1 MIAVDRH
8 EVGDGSVIRI
18 RLNNE
23 VDRSRLVS
31 VFMRL
36 ADGEVRTL
44 DLAEQDGFSCADMKA
59 FVLGIVSKMR
69 LETVSISNEQVSWT
83 KTKEGWLEACD
94 LVNGLTRHSH
104 QILGDGDATVEVE
117 LGAE

>member
-1 MIAVDRH
+1 
-8 EVGDGSVIRI
+8 
-18 RLNNE
+18 
-23 VDRSRLVS
+23 
-31 VFMRL
+31 
-36 ADGEVRTL
+36 
-44 DLAEQDGFSCADMKA
+44 
-59 FVLGIVSKMR
+59 MR